1 MTDIP
6 RITIDSDHIVVDDVQ
21 YRKHLF
27 RPAYWLVGWR
37 SIHDA
42 DLTGTAVVTRHDRF
56 GVGSLGDEQFKFAIR
71 WCIDRRRPL
80 LSRYEPGTNRAPAEV
95 VGVGAPVLAEAPVK
109 TAKYF

>member
-6 RITIDSDHIVVDDVQ
+6 RITIDNDHIVVDEVQ

-42 DLTGTAVVTRHDRF
+42 DLTGTAVVSRHDRV

-71 WCIDRRRPL
+71 WCTDRRRPL
-80 LSRYEPGTNRAPAEV
+80 LSRSEPRHITPEVIGAVAPA
-95 VGVGAPVLAEAPVK
+95 LAEVPVK
-109 TAKYF
+109 TSKYF